1 MDAEW
6 AIERSAVL
14 SPPNGWTHRR
24 EEHSVLAALS
34 DLPSGSSVLNLP
46 CASGRWIEPL
56 VTRGFRV
63 TCTDSSEIALA
74 EARDRW
80 QRVAPGLRSKAPEP
94 AFVLAGLTQTQLP
107 DRQFDAVL
115 CLGLLDRLATSEL
128 RIAAL
133 RELRRIS
140 RGPVVVSFCNAFALG
155 ALPFG
160 RSRNRS
166 ALPADRSIPVPV
178 WALLNDLRRAGLS
191 PVSRHAVLWGISPR
205 WHIVSMPTAG
215 NGDMIFGPARV
226 GLAKTA

>member
-24 EEHSVLAALS
+24 EQCSILAALS
-34 DLPSGSSVLNLP
+34 DVPSGSSVLNLP

-56 VTRGFRV
+56 VARGFRV
-63 TCTDSSEIALA
+63 TCTDSSEIALK

-80 QRVAPGLRSKAPEP
+80 QRVAPGLRPQAPEP
-94 AFVLAGLTQTQLP
+94 AFVLASPTQTQLP

-115 CLGLLDRLATSEL
+115 CIGLLDRLGTSDL

-155 ALPFG
+155 SLPLG
-160 RSRNRS
+160 RSRKRS
-166 ALPADRSIPVPV
+166 PMPSDRSIPVPV

-205 WHIVSMPTAG
+205 WHIVSMPAAG
-215 NGDMIFGPARV
+215 NCDMLFGPARI